1 MLDSSDDAARAI
13 ADVLLEFINAL
24 TRHAVARY
32 GVYDDDGA
40 KSDLFGVRLAAVGK
54 RHRADIGA
62 YCDEIFASLR
72 RDVARGR
79 CASVGVVFRRANA
92 AFDAYRF
99 DARVDARGG
108 ETPSA
113 ARKRDARDALAATA
127 TKFVF
132 VADEGARK
140 ARLATAREG
149 RVEFEIVAEATS
161 EDAPEGWRATATS
174 DVDGERDGACEVLG
188 ESAVREEIKRV
199 VVEDAFEM
207 VLSRVVR
214 AE

>member
-1 MLDSSDDAARAI
+1 MPDSSDDAAIAI

-24 TRHAVARY
+24 AQHAVARY
-32 GVYDDDGA
+32 GVYDDASSA
-40 KSDLFGVRLAAVGK
+40 KSDLFGVK
-54 RHRADIGA
+54 PRHRRKAP
-62 YCDEIFASLR
+62 SRRRRRVLR
-72 RDVARGR
+72 RNIREPATR
-79 CASVGVVFRRANA
+79 RRA
-92 AFDAYRF
+92 RTVRVRRRRVSTRERGVRRVPVRR
-99 DARVDARGG
+99 ARWTRASG

-161 EDAPEGWRATATS
+161 EDAPEGWRATSTT
-174 DVDGERDGACEVLG
+174 DVDRRDRARWW
-188 ESAVREEIKRV
+188 ESPR
-199 VVEDAFEM
+199 
-207 VLSRVVR
+207 
-214 AE
+214 

>member
-1 MLDSSDDAARAI
+1 MPDSSDDAAIAI

-24 TRHAVARY
+24 AQHAVARY
-32 GVYDDDGA
+32 GVYDDASSA
-40 KSDLFGVRLAAVGK
+40 KSDLFGVKLATVGK
-54 RHRADIGA
+54 RHRADVGA

-132 VADEGARK
+132 VAGEGARK

-149 RVEFEIVAEATS
+149 RVEVEIVAEATG
-161 EDAPEGWRATATS
+161 EDAPEGWRATSTT
-174 DVDGERDGACEVLG
+174 DVDEECEVVG
-188 ESAVREEIKRV
+188 ESAVREEIKRA
-199 VVEDAFEM
+199 VVEDTFEM
-207 VLSRVVR
+207 VVSRVVR

>member
-54 RHRADIGA
+54 RHRADVGA

-72 RDVARGR
+72 RDVARGV
-79 CASVGVVFRRANA
+79 CTSVGVVFRRANA

-99 DARVDARGG
+99 DVEVATRASG
-108 ETPSA
+108 TPSA
-113 ARKRDARDALAATA
+113 AAKRDARDALAATA

-140 ARLATAREG
+140 ARRTSGG